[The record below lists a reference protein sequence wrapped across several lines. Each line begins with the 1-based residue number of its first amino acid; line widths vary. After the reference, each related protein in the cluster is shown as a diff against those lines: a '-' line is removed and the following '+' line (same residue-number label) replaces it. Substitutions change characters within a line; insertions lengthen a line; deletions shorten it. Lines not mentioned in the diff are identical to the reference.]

1 MHSTT
6 MLWRRRRVADR
17 QPVQTQLLMLPDLCK
32 RQSVEH
38 IVQVKSCIA
47 QLGEA
52 SYSEVK
58 MLLTLFASFQ
68 EVAQPLSDRSQHC
81 GALIKNYF
89 ENDNDIAATQLGCC
103 NERSSWAH
111 WRLGYHSCGNS
122 ARKDIFGWL
131 DAESMGLHVF
141 MTQLTE
147 MSNCLAL

>member
-1 MHSTT
+1 

-17 QPVQTQLLMLPDLCK
+17 QHVQTQLLMLPELCK
-32 RQSVEH
+32 PQSVEH
-38 IVQVKSCIA
+38 IVQVKNYCIA
-47 QLGEA
+47 QLGTA
-52 SYSEVK
+52 SYTFSEVK
-58 MLLTLFASFQ
+58 TLLTLFYVIPGSSATAERSFSETAAHQ
-68 EVAQPLSDRSQHC
+68 KLS
-81 GALIKNYF
+81 
-89 ENDNDIAATQLGCC
+89 ENDNDIAATKLGCC